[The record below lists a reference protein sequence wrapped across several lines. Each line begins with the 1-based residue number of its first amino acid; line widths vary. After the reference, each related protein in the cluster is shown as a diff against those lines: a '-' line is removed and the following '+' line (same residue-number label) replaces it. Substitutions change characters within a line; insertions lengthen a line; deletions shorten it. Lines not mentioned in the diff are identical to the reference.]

1 MEMDAVSAASMRSDR
16 RMTLLLDA
24 PVGRTLAVLSAP
36 NIAVSLAQTAV
47 TLTDAWYLGQI
58 GIAPLA
64 AVALVFPVQAL
75 MVMMSAGSIGGGVSS
90 ALSRALGAGN
100 RDRAD
105 SLLIH
110 ALVIAVVM
118 AAIYTILFAI
128 FAQPLFAALGGR
140 AAALNGAVAFAE
152 ILFGGAILVWLANTL
167 ASALRGTGN
176 MIVPASVLIAT
187 AILDVVLSGTLTLGW
202 FGAPALGVRGPA
214 VAFIVAHAVAF
225 AIMCIYIVRGHAGIR
240 LRLSGLA
247 LKVDLFVDILKVG
260 IVACGNALLTIAT
273 VVIVTALVGRYGT
286 AALAGYGL
294 GSRLEL
300 MLIPI
305 AFGIG
310 GAMTAMVGANRG
322 RGNHARAR
330 RTAWAGG
337 ACVFIVTGAIGV
349 VFGIWPN
356 LWIDLF
362 TSDPGAV
369 SIARRYLHIAGPF
382 YGFFGVGM
390 ALYFAS
396 QGTGNMIW
404 PFAAG
409 VARTAV
415 AAGLGAIAV
424 YAFGLSLDWLF
435 VCVAAGLFVF
445 GAVIVMSLRSRVW
458 NPKH

>member
-1 MEMDAVSAASMRSDR
+1 MATNAIGAAATRNDR
-16 RMTLLLDA
+16 RMALLLEA

-36 NIAVSLAQTAV
+36 NIAVSLTQTAV
-47 TLTDAWYLGQI
+47 TLADAWYLGQI

-90 ALSRALGAGN
+90 AMSRALGAGK

-105 SLLIH
+105 ALLVH
-110 ALVIAVVM
+110 ALIVAVVM
-118 AAIYTILFAI
+118 AAIYTILFAV
-128 FAQPLFAALGGR
+128 FSRPLFAALGGR
-140 AAALNGAVAFAE
+140 AAALDGAVAYAE
-152 ILFGGAILVWLANTL
+152 ILFGGAIFVWLANTM

-187 AILDVVLSGTLTLGW
+187 ALLDVFLSGALTLGW

-214 VAFIVAHAVAF
+214 VAFVAVHAIAF
-225 AIMCIYIVRGHAGIR
+225 VLMCAYIVRGHAGIR

-247 LKVDLFVDILKVG
+247 MKRDLFVDILKVG

-337 ACVFIVTGAIGV
+337 ACVFVVTGAIGIA
-349 VFGIWPN
+349 FAIWPS

-369 SIARRYLHIAGPF
+369 SVARRYLHIAGPF

-404 PFAAG
+404 PFTAG

-415 AAGLGAIAV
+415 AAGLGALAV
-424 YAFGLSLDWLF
+424 HGFGLSLDWLF
-435 VCVAAGLFVF
+435 IFVAAGLFVF
-445 GAVIVMSLRSRVW
+445 GTVIVASLRGRVW
-458 NPKH
+458 NPKQ